1 MNAINGVYLIYS
13 KSKLFSFKIAILK
26 RYLDSIQY
34 DSFKVLANSNI
45 EMENIGNENSENN
58 KVKNIFENVKVDDKL
73 MCSNSIE
80 VFYYSSSLFEV

>member
-13 KSKLFSFKIAILK
+13 KI
-26 RYLDSIQY
+26 
-34 DSFKVLANSNI
+34 LANSNI